1 MARYREKDETDLRW
15 NRIRRRLVRE
25 LDTQIQDWREDAVN
39 KLLTEAWGQYV
50 QALETGAKLEL
61 EAHYGAWVAQAL
73 NEAGVKVELGVDA
86 EAA

>member
-15 NRIRRRLVRE
+15 SRIRRRLTRE
-25 LDTQIQDWREDAVN
+25 LDTQIKDWREEALN
-39 KLLTEAWGQYV
+39 KLLSEAWDKYV
-50 QALETGAKLEL
+50 KALETGSKLEL

-73 NEAGVKVELGVDA
+73 TEAGIGVDA

>member
-15 NRIRRRLVRE
+15 NRIRRRLTRE
-25 LDTQIQDWREDAVN
+25 LDTQIADWREEALN
-39 KLLTEAWGQYV
+39 KLLSSAWEEYV
-50 QALETGAKLEL
+50 KALETGSKLEL

-73 NEAGVKVELGVDA
+73 DEAGIGVDA